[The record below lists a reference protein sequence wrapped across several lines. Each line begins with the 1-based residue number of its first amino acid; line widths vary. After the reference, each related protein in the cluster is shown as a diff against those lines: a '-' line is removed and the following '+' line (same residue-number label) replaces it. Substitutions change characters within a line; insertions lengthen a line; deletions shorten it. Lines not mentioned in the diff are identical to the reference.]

1 MSTREAHEGYIRR
14 TIGPVLGGVKVRKLG
29 ADSLDALYT
38 ALKKCSR
45 LCGRFSKVE
54 HHTEGARLRPAV
66 RTALARNYL
75 VKQGQHIAADL
86 QPPNFGSKRVPG
98 ADLPRMQGFAER
110 YRVNRDTLTR
120 APAPAANWSGRP
132 ARGSPM

>member
-45 LCGRFSKVE
+45 LCAGSRRLSITPKVR
-54 HHTEGARLRPAV
+54 ACDQRV

-120 APAPAANWSGRP
+120 APATAANWT
-132 ARGSPM
+132 ARR